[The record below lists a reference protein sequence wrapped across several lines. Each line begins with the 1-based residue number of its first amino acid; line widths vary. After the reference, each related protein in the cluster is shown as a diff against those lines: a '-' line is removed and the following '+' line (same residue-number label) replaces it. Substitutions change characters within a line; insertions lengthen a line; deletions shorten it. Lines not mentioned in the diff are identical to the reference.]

1 MSTVESMLSRQE
13 FLTSDEACAALG
25 VKLSTLYAYVSRG
38 KLRSY
43 RLGSRRQRF
52 YSARELRAM
61 AGTMPEL
68 KDSSGRVPL
77 AADWISYV

>member
-52 YSARELRAM
+52 YSARELREM
-61 AGTMPEL
+61 AGTMPEI
-68 KDSSGRVPL
+68 KDSSVRVPL

>member
-1 MSTVESMLSRQE
+1 MSPGRG

-52 YSARELRAM
+52 YSSAEVEAM
-61 AGTMPEL
+61 AGTTPQP
-68 KDSSGRVPL
+68 KPSAGRLPL
-77 AADWISYV
+77 AADWVSYV